1 MAGELY
7 NTSSLSEEDAIAI
20 HTRAISD
27 LLNGHVAR
35 TLGRLREAEREALKR
50 IQQICPKEYDY
61 DEAAIYHSIQ
71 RRTLERR
78 VADRRISFRKEGKRV
93 FFTKSALDQY
103 KATRT
108 TNRREQRALTL

>member
-1 MAGELY
+1 MAGKPY
-7 NTSSLSEEDAIAI
+7 DTSSLSEQDGIAM
-20 HTRAISD
+20 HTRAIAD
-27 LLNGHVAR
+27 LLNEQVMR
-35 TLGRLREAEREALKR
+35 TLLRLREAEREALER

-61 DEAAIYHSIQ
+61 DEAAIYLSIQ

-78 VADRRISFRKEGKRV
+78 VADRRISFRREGKRV

-108 TNRREQRALTL
+108 TNRREQRSITL